1 MRGIPD
7 EQIRITVDCP
17 EAAAAS
23 WPSRA
28 QEPIAR
34 HVRRP
39 DEHRSVGA
47 ARWAGVVRDRPSPSQ
62 NAMHLGL
69 PTFSKVPPDS
79 PEGWPG
85 VRHSASGARSVRQF
99 VGIMI
104 VSHSA
109 FTGGASHGG
118 ARPDQRPGVIS
129 VIEGVLGGADIPY
142 QVTDRNMS
150 VLRGLDHRDPDEDPG
165 SGRPRGGSL

>member
-118 ARPDQRPGVIS
+118 ARPDQRPRG
-129 VIEGVLGGADIPY
+129 
-142 QVTDRNMS
+142 N
-150 VLRGLDHRDPDEDPG
+150 LRHRGPARRGRHPV
-165 SGRPRGGSL
+165 SGHRPQHERPSRARSSRSR